1 MNIPSAFSRFAAVLA
16 LALATAA
23 PFAPAVAAGD
33 AASRGTRAT
42 PKSLA
47 GVDLRD
53 MPLAELARLIS
64 QVGNVNVIVTSAVAD
79 KKVSLYVRDADIDG
93 LVKNLSRV
101 ASVWYRYDAPTR
113 TYLLMSADEYQR
125 DVAITRDDVT
135 RVYTLRNYNVV
146 SAANVLRGLYGR
158 RVRLSN
164 PIEEM
169 PPVELNGDNR
179 TGIGSGNGV
188 NGSFGSSRYGGNGGV
203 FGNNGGGVFGSGRFG
218 NNGGSVS
225 QFGSASFGG
234 MLDDGYGRGGQAQE
248 TDPRT
253 QFEKIS
259 PDRLSGNVQTNAD
272 GVTTVDK
279 SELTS
284 DTALGPPIYVTF
296 NRLHNLLL
304 VRSGDE
310 TALRE
315 IDALVEKFDRPAR
328 QVLLE
333 MQIMEV
339 DLDDGFKS
347 IFDIGLGNQHSA
359 RGPNGL
365 GAISERGLSGRRVDG
380 SVAQNAFSSGNF
392 GEESDSTLVWQFV
405 NDHIRA
411 RLQLMES
418 QNRVN
423 VLGSPML
430 VASNNQPA
438 RLFIGDEQV
447 LVTGASSNVLTGTTG
462 ATSSFITPQT
472 ERRNVGQTLTILPR
486 INDDR
491 SVSLTIDQDDSSL
504 NRGGST
510 IPISTSNGGLRDYP
524 IDIVNTASLQLTALA
539 HDGLTVAVGGLIRQ
553 SNTHQDAHVP
563 VLGKIPV
570 LGTLFKRKVKG
581 NSRSQLVL
589 LVTPRVLETAEEA
602 DRLARDKAS
611 EVIDLRDRPASPRR
625 IEDLPVDER
634 GRVLPRQDAGPQ
646 PEVPSRAAEPRH

>member
-1 MNIPSAFSRFAAVLA
+1 MNIHSAKSRFAVAFALLAVLA
-16 LALATAA
+16 TSGT
-23 PFAPAVAAGD
+23 PSR
-33 AASRGTRAT
+33 ASDGVRPT

-64 QVGNVNVIVTSAVAD
+64 QVGNVNVIVTSAVAE
-79 KKVSLYVRDADIDG
+79 KKVSLYVRDADVGG

-146 SAANVLRGLYGR
+146 SAANMLRGLYGR

-164 PIEEM
+164 PVEEM
-169 PPVELNGDNR
+169 PPVELNGDSRGNMSGTSSSGFGNSSGFGGSSGGFGNR
-179 TGIGSGNGV
+179 GFGNG
-188 NGSFGSSRYGGNGGV
+188 S
-203 FGNNGGGVFGSGRFG
+203 
-218 NNGGSVS
+218 
-225 QFGSASFGG
+225 SFGG
-234 MLDDGYGRGGQAQE
+234 SGLGGTFSQNGSSSFGAMLDDGIGRGTQAQE
-248 TDPRT
+248 ADPRKE
-253 QFEKIS
+253 FAKAS
-259 PDRLSGNVQTNAD
+259 PDRLSGSIETDEN
-272 GVTTVDK
+272 GVAKIDR
-279 SELTS
+279 SELAADST
-284 DTALGPPIYVTF
+284 LGPPIYVTF

-315 IDALVEKFDRPAR
+315 IDALVDKFDRPAR

-333 MQIMEV
+333 LQIMEV

-347 IFDIGLGNQHSA
+347 IFDIGLGNQHTA
-359 RGPNGL
+359 RGPLGL
-365 GAISERGLSGRRVDG
+365 GALSERGLSGRRVDG
-380 SVAQNAFSSGNF
+380 TVAQNAFSSGNF
-392 GEESDSTLVWQFV
+392 PEDTDSTLVWQFV

-411 RLQLMES
+411 RLQLMEN

-438 RLFIGDEQV
+438 RLFIGDEQI
-447 LVTGASSNVLTGTTG
+447 LVTGATSNVVTGTTG
-462 ATSSFITPQT
+462 ATSSFITAQT

-504 NRGGST
+504 NKGASA
-510 IPISTSNGGLRDYP
+510 IPISTSNGGITNFP
-524 IDIVNTASLQLTALA
+524 IDVVNTASLQLTALA

-553 SNTHQDAHVP
+553 NNTNQDAHVP

-581 NSRSQLVL
+581 NARSQLVL
-589 LVTPRVLETAEEA
+589 LITPRVLETAEEA
-602 DRLARDKAS
+602 DRVAREKAS
-611 EVIDLRDRPASPRR
+611 EVIDLRDRPDAPLR
-625 IEDLPVDER
+625 IEDVRTDAR
-634 GRVLPRQDAGPQ
+634 GRVLPRRETEAPAARDP
-646 PEVPSRAAEPRH
+646 AEPRH

>member
-1 MNIPSAFSRFAAVLA
+1 MNIPSVPFRFAAVLA
-16 LALATAA
+16 LVLALGG
-23 PFAPAVAAGD
+23 PFAPAAAAD
-33 AASRGTRAT
+33 AAARATRAA

-79 KKVSLYVRDADIDG
+79 KKVSLYVRDADVAG

-146 SAANVLRGLYGR
+146 SAANALRGLYGR

-169 PPVELNGDNR
+169 PPVELNGGNR
-179 TGIGSGNGV
+179 SNSGSGTGNLVGGSFGNGAFGNGRLG
-188 NGSFGSSRYGGNGGV
+188 NGSFGGNGA
-203 FGNNGGGVFGSGRFG
+203 FGNGSFGGGGTF
-218 NNGGSVS
+218 S
-225 QFGSASFGG
+225 QFGSSGFGAT
-234 MLDDGYGRGGQAQE
+234 LDDGYGRGAQE
-248 TDPRT
+248 ADPRK
-253 QFEKIS
+253 QFDNVS
-259 PDRLSGNVQTNAD
+259 PDRLAGSVQTNEN
-272 GVTTVDK
+272 GVTTVDR
-279 SELTS
+279 SELAA
-284 DTALGPPIYVTF
+284 DTTLGPPIYVTF

-310 TALRE
+310 AALRE
-315 IDALVEKFDRPAR
+315 IDALVGEFDRPAR

-339 DLDDGFKS
+339 DLGDGFKS
-347 IFDIGLGNQHSA
+347 VFDIGLGNQRTA
-359 RGPNGL
+359 RGPIGL
-365 GAISERGLSGRRVDG
+365 GEISERGVSGRRSDG
-380 SVAQNAFSSGNF
+380 RVAQNAFSSGNF
-392 GEESDSTLVWQFV
+392 NEEGDSTLVWQFV

-438 RLFIGDEQV
+438 RLFIGDEQI
-447 LVTGASSNVLTGTTG
+447 LVTGATSNVVTGTTG
-462 ATSSFITPQT
+462 ATSAFVTAQT

-504 NRGGST
+504 NKGGST
-510 IPISTSNGGLRDYP
+510 IPISTAGGSVRDFP

-553 SNTHQDAHVP
+553 NNTHQDAHVP
-563 VLGKIPV
+563 VLGRIPV

-602 DRLARDKAS
+602 DRIARDKAS
-611 EVIDLRDRPASPRR
+611 EVIDLRDRPEVPRR
-625 IEDLPVDER
+625 IEDIPTDER
-634 GRVLPRQDAGPQ
+634 GRVLPRRDA
-646 PEVPSRAAEPRH
+646 AAPAAPGRPAAPRR